1 MSPQEEQEKL
11 LEEALQVVK
20 NQAFQMKRCLV
31 SMFLFTP
38 FSFAVGF
45 ISFCCISISI
55 NFSINII

>member
-45 ISFCCISISI
+45 ISLL
-55 NFSINII
+55 NFHLN

>member
-38 FSFAVGF
+38 FSWVGF
-45 ISFCCISISI
+45 ISLLHFHL
-55 NFSINII
+55 N